1 MYGFK
6 SNLKKDEK
14 NPENTQ
20 IKCLVPAW
28 PTLCEA
34 FLAVDWP
41 SLCGLE
47 RNFTVLTTFCA
58 DGFMHLAGASVVA
71 TPISHTFHSY
81 PTSIL
86 RKPLEASQVS
96 THEAARLFNKVFIGL
111 ASSCRVITRAIYLG
125 VHGAAWVGVRVCVWL
140 WGAEGAQKTEVTFT
154 YSYLTGCIAI

>member
-1 MYGFK
+1 M
-6 SNLKKDEK
+6 KKDEK

-28 PTLCEA
+28 PTLREA
-34 FLAVDWP
+34 FAAVDWP

-96 THEAARLFNKVFIGL
+96 THEAARLFNKMNRNYKNYVVYL
-111 ASSCRVITRAIYLG
+111 ARAI
-125 VHGAAWVGVRVCVWL
+125 
-140 WGAEGAQKTEVTFT
+140 K
-154 YSYLTGCIAI
+154 